1 MLLVDI
7 RDVLYYGIFYYNVK
21 IEFYA
26 LNVYGFEGIICFA
39 LVVFFFLIL

>member
-1 MLLVDI
+1 MFLVDI

-26 LNVYGFEGIICFA
+26 LNVYGFEGIIWFE
-39 LVVFFFLIL
+39 LVVFKIL